1 MRLWS
6 VHPQFLDR
14 QGFLGAWREA
24 LLAQKVLAGLT
35 RGYTRHPQLER
46 FRAQTDPVASIGAF
60 LTALA
65 DEADRRGYRFDR
77 TRIIHPSDSVTP
89 IELTRGQLDYEW
101 AHLLAKV
108 SARNPGHY
116 EKIRDC
122 EPLPHPLFTVVDG
135 RIAAWERPDS

>member
-35 RGYTRHPQLER
+35 RGYTMHPQLER
-46 FRAQTDPVASIGAF
+46 FRAHNAPLSAIGAF

-65 DEADRRGYRFDR
+65 DEADRRSYRFDR
-77 TRIIHPSDSVTP
+77 ARIMHPADTVTP
-89 IELTRGQLDYEW
+89 IEVTRDQLDYEW

-108 SARNPGHY
+108 AARNTGHY
-116 EKIRDC
+116 EKIRDF

-135 RIAAWERPDS
+135 PIAAWERLGS